1 MTEFEKELVRFVSG
15 YLDAGVSAEDYVKA
29 FSQRLLD
36 SIGRQSKPK
45 VSEDVSEDVEE
56 EILNSYDESL
66 HERWTK
72 CPYTIFQ
79 DIARHFYELGRKSKG
94 VEWTEKDIENGSY
107 ISAFLQANCGNNVI
121 LKEATMWFMSR
132 LRQLPIQQSK
142 VQPVSE
148 GLEEE
153 IDKRWRE
160 WLSDDKEQ
168 VEGVLP
174 KSEFAFYARHFA
186 QWGAEH
192 RGGSEIPKD
201 LESYAQKVEDYYDV
215 GEERGYLCVQRGE
228 VKDAVIAGASW
239 QKEKMLKEAVEGEVV
254 TTNKYTS
261 VRYLSRY
268 GTFRYFYG
276 IGRGYKKGDKVRIV
290 IIKEERLWQE
300 ES

>member
-1 MTEFEKELVRFVSG
+1 MFKYKR
-15 YLDAGVSAEDYVKA
+15 AG
-29 FSQRLLD
+29 
-36 SIGRQSKPK
+36 
-45 VSEDVSEDVEE
+45 
-56 EILNSYDESL
+56 
-66 HERWTK
+66 
-72 CPYTIFQ
+72 
-79 DIARHFYELGRKSKG
+79 
-94 VEWTEKDIENGSY
+94 EN
-107 ISAFLQANCGNNVI
+107 
-121 LKEATMWFMSR
+121 R
-132 LRQLPIQQSK
+132 LRFIFASVNNLKTARIMNTIIEKIRAEVERLMDKANKGDGSEYFNGAKHTLITLIGFLDTLQEQPWKDNALFDSCLAK
-142 VQPVSE
+142 VNPKTREEVRKNIDKMIEQPVSE

-239 QKEKMLKEAVEGEVV
+239 QKEQMMKEAVEGEVFADHFL
-254 TTNKYTS
+254 TDSKLFIES
-261 VRYLSRY
+261 DYLPDGKFHVS
-268 GTFRYFYG
+268 
-276 IGRGYKKGDKVRIV
+276 DKVKLV
-290 IIKEERLWQE
+290 IIKED
-300 ES
+300 